1 MRPNPGGSQDPWTRV
16 ENDRVNV
23 AEQISTLLTKNFGV
37 DSLAVQPDI
46 QLRGLGMDSLA
57 LEELRVLI
65 EESMRIDLED
75 VHLTSRDTVAELVT
89 LVHEKTVA

>member
-1 MRPNPGGSQDPWTRV
+1 V
-16 ENDRVNV
+16 ENARVSV
-23 AEQISTLLTKNFGV
+23 AEEISTLLAKNFGV

-65 EESMRIDLED
+65 EERMRIDLED
-75 VHLTSRDTVAELVT
+75 VHLTSRDTVAELVM